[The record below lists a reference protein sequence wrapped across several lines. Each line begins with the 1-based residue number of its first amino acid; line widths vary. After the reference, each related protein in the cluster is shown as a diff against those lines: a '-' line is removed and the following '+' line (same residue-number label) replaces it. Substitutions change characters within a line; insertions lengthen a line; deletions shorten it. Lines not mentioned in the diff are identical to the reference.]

1 MELIAKLKEKK
12 HPQANA
18 EENLKLVLLL
28 WRKGGELEYS
38 VHTEGDE
45 GNYCWGHYFSD
56 WGDGKGLESALN
68 YYNNYGKEE
77 EKECKLND
85 FAYRKL
91 LKDYYLSFNTND
103 EIIENEDDGE
113 FIINSYSNY
122 SFDSK
127 NELYSF
133 IINEIYE
140 HIISETIDNSF
151 DARMFPRFD
160 GRYLLSELTEEEFK
174 KLLDTL
180 TNEYYNKYENGI
192 IELSDDKKAEI
203 DIEKSES
210 DYYHIY
216 ISLM

>member
-113 FIINSYSNY
+113 FIIYEDIKDKDDYFIAYLNYNLEYKECNSNRLYY
-122 SFDSK
+122 K
-127 NELYSF
+127 N
-133 IINEIYE
+133 
-140 HIISETIDNSF
+140 
-151 DARMFPRFD
+151 
-160 GRYLLSELTEEEFK
+160 
-174 KLLDTL
+174 
-180 TNEYYNKYENGI
+180 
-192 IELSDDKKAEI
+192 
-203 DIEKSES
+203 
-210 DYYHIY
+210 
-216 ISLM
+216 